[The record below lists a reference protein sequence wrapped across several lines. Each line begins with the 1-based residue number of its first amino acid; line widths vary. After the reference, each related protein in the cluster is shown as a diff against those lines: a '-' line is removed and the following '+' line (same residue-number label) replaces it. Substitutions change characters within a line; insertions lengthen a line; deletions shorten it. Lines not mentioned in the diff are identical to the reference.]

1 MDVFLINGNPVCMST
16 RPAGQINKPPVFQK
30 PHKPKPTTKIAKKP
44 LKKNQ
49 KLALPGINKTKQSI
63 GKISAT
69 EETNLLVK
77 LPSVESDDYKT
88 PTSSSSSSD
97 EDDFEEGEVDSEPL
111 DQETSQAI
119 LSQEEESEGR
129 FSGANSPW

>member
-1 MDVFLINGNPVCMST
+1 MDVFLVNGAPVSMST
-16 RPAGQINKPPVFQK
+16 RPPTQIAKPPVFQR
-30 PHKPKPTTKIAKKP
+30 PHKPKPTTKIAKRPPIKKTPKP
-44 LKKNQ
+44 LVLSGQ
-49 KLALPGINKTKQSI
+49 TQQTI
-63 GKISAT
+63 GKAV

-88 PTSSSSSSD
+88 PTSSSSSSSD
-97 EDDFEEGEVDSEPL
+97 EDFEEGEVDSEPL

-119 LSQEEESEGR
+119 LSQEEDEER

>member
-1 MDVFLINGNPVCMST
+1 MST
-16 RPAGQINKPPVFQK
+16 RPSTQLAKPPVFQR
-30 PHKPKPTTKIAKKP
+30 PHKPKPTTKIAKRPPIKKSKKP
-44 LKKNQ
+44 LASLSGSGQ
-49 KLALPGINKTKQSI
+49 TQQTI
-63 GKISAT
+63 GKVA

-97 EDDFEEGEVDSEPL
+97 EDFEEGEVDSEPL

-119 LSQEEESEGR
+119 LSQEEDEER